1 MIAETNEKEAIGCTT
16 AQMFKLYNLCIGKGW
31 GVLYSTGENFSSTKE
46 SSSYSE
52 IKDLSLKTSSAL

>member
-31 GVLYSTGENFSSTKE
+31 GVLYSTGVNFSSTKE
-46 SSSYSE
+46 SE